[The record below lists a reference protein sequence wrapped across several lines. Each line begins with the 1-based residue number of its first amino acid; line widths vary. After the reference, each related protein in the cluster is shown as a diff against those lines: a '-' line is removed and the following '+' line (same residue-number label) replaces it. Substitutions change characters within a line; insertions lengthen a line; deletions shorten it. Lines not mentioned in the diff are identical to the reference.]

1 MQVLSEGSLLA
12 QVFYQ
17 VMSRLHLRVWE
28 LCHWGGGIAVYDTS
42 QYDPCVSAEKLYE
55 EMPTPEKYDRENS
68 PNDTSTDEIDKLYPP
83 SSSFWFSRRRKV
95 ARRKILVIKHKRMI
109 I

>member
-42 QYDPCVSAEKLYE
+42 QYDPCASAEKLYD

-68 PNDTSTDEIDKLYPP
+68 PNDTSTDEIDKLYPQDGPP
-83 SSSFWFSRRRKV
+83 SGSAGGGRWPGVKY
-95 ARRKILVIKHKRMI
+95 
-109 I
+109 

>member
-42 QYDPCVSAEKLYE
+42 QYDPCASAEKLYD

-83 SSSFWFSRRRKV
+83 DGPPSGSAGGGRWPGVKY
-95 ARRKILVIKHKRMI
+95 
-109 I
+109 